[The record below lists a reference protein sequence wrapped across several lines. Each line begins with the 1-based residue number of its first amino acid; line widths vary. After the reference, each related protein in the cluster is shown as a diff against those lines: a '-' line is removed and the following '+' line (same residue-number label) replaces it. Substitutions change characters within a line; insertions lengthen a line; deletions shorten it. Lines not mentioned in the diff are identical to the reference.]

1 MGVPVIGCGCKV
13 CTSNNPRNNRTR
25 CSILLGLLG
34 GNLLVDT
41 PPDLRVQLIRERI
54 ACVDAVVFTHEH
66 ADHLHGLDDLRL
78 FPFTLGHPV
87 PLFCEPNVENRIR
100 KVFDYAFSTISPA
113 HPGGAPQLELISIDE
128 NPIEILGE
136 RLIPIRLMHGPRF
149 KVLGFRVGNVA
160 YCTDVKTIPEESMER
175 LQGLDTLILGAL
187 RQEPHPTHMSIEEAL
202 ATVELLRPKMT
213 YLTHTSHELEYSE
226 MNSQLPSHIQLAFDG
241 QLIPLT

>member
-1 MGVPVIGCGCKV
+1 
-13 CTSNNPRNNRTR
+13 
-25 CSILLGLLG
+25 LGLLG

-226 MNSQLPSHIQLAFDG
+226 LNSQLPSHIQLAFDG

>member
-1 MGVPVIGCGCKV
+1 V
-13 CTSNNPRNNRTR
+13 N
-25 CSILLGLLG
+25 
-34 GNLLVDT
+34 
-41 PPDLRVQLIRERI
+41 
-54 ACVDAVVFTHEH
+54 AVVFTHEH

-100 KVFDYAFSTISPA
+100 TVFDYAFSAFSPS
-113 HPGGAPQLELISIDE
+113 HPGGAPQLEIISIGE

-136 RLIPIRLMHGPRF
+136 TLIPIRLMHGPRF

-187 RQEPHPTHMSIEEAL
+187 RQEVHPTHMSIEEAVE
-202 ATVELLRPKMT
+202 TVEQLRPKMT

-241 QLIPLT
+241 QRIPLT